1 MAGKYCDV
9 SIRVEETHVLCPA
22 SRTVR
27 GCGGEGG
34 GGMAMYEMMTRPSP
48 LEGRVYEL
56 AAAPPGKG
64 GRGAAARRAAD
75 QRHGAAEGVS
85 CAARH
90 HHPGPGLDT
99 RGVRRHW
106 DMAGVYHLLI

>member
-9 SIRVEETHVLCPA
+9 SIRVEETHVLLPA

-34 GGMAMYEMMTRPSP
+34 GGMAIYEMMTRPSP

-56 AAAPPGKG
+56 AAAPPG
-64 GRGAAARRAAD
+64 
-75 QRHGAAEGVS
+75 
-85 CAARH
+85 
-90 HHPGPGLDT
+90 
-99 RGVRRHW
+99 
-106 DMAGVYHLLI
+106 

>member
-1 MAGKYCDV
+1 MVMVAHD
-9 SIRVEETHVLCPA
+9 A
-22 SRTVR
+22 SLL
-27 GCGGEGG
+27 
-34 GGMAMYEMMTRPSP
+34 MPDSP

-56 AAAPPGKG
+56 AAAPPGEG
-64 GRGAAARRAAD
+64 GRGAAARRAAH

-99 RGVRRHW
+99 RSVRRHC
-106 DMAGVYHLLI
+106 DMAWVYYLLIWREVR